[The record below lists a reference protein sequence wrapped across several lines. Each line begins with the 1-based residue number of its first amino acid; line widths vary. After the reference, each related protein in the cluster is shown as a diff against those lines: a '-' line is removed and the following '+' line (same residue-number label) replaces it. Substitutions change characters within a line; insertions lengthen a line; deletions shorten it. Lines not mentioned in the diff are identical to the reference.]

1 MASGAKNKAKDRRSK
16 RREQYYLRQK
26 DVTTL
31 NKLIRLATHV
41 TDYNDRRQ
49 RDRLKQVIAIDRSRA
64 RAKAVRRNNL
74 RAVRAFD
81 VVM

>member
-1 MASGAKNKAKDRRSK
+1 MASGSKNKAKDRRARK
-16 RREQYYLRQK
+16 REQYYVRQK

-41 TDYNDRRQ
+41 TDYGDERQ
-49 RDRLKQVIAIDRSRA
+49 RDRLKQVVAIDRSRA
-64 RAKAVRRNNL
+64 RAKAVQRNNL

-81 VVM
+81 AVA